1 MGHRKFSD
9 IVGDLSPERRERIE
23 AIKNEARADTI
34 AYNLAQ
40 LRRHRR
46 LTQSEL
52 AQTLERTQAS
62 ISAME
67 SADDNLLS
75 TWRSVIE
82 AMGGRL
88 ELVAVFDNE
97 RIALPEPET
106 INAPSS
112 SVGNL

>member
-1 MGHRKFSD
+1 MGHRKFAD
-9 IVGDLSPERRERIE
+9 IVGDLSAERRERIE
-23 AIKNEARADTI
+23 AIKNEARADTV
-34 AYNLAQ
+34 AFNLAQ

-52 AQTLERTQAS
+52 ARTLERTQAS

-67 SADDNLLS
+67 SADDNRLS
-75 TWRSVIE
+75 TWRKVIE

-97 RIALPEPET
+97 RIALPYPDT
-106 INAPSS
+106 IDAPS
-112 SVGNL
+112 